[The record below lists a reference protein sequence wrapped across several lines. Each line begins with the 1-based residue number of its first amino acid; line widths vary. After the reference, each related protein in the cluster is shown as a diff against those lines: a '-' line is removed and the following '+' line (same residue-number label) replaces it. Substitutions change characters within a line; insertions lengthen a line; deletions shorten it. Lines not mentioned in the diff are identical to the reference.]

1 MADYPIRR
9 AAFDW
14 LEMQSDLHGGVLPRP
29 LLAQG
34 FVYEGTRI
42 PLVAPQGIF
51 KPASMELPLSITTTS
66 GGPYKDAFGPS
77 LLQYKYRGVDPDHR
91 DNCGLREL
99 MHRRE
104 PLVYLH
110 ALVQGKYLAVWPVFV
125 VEDDRA
131 SLTFSVAVDDA
142 LAVRSGATVGT
153 QADESLAA
161 VRRYITAT
169 VKRRIHQAAFR
180 ERVIDAYRNQCALCR
195 LKHQE
200 LLDAAHIIPDS
211 DPDGEPVVQNGIA
224 LCKIHH
230 AAFDHFFLSIRP
242 DYRIEIRRDVMV
254 ERDGPMLKHGLQGL
268 DGQQIELPSQI
279 RLRPSVR
286 MLEQRHQKFLEFGA
300 GGTG

>member
-1 MADYPIRR
+1 M
-9 AAFDW
+9 
-14 LEMQSDLHGGVLPRP
+14 
-29 LLAQG
+29 
-34 FVYEGTRI
+34 VY
-42 PLVAPQGIF
+42 F
-51 KPASMELPLSITTTS
+51 
-66 GGPYKDAFGPS
+66 
-77 LLQYKYRGVDPDHR
+77 
-91 DNCGLREL
+91 
-99 MHRRE
+99 
-104 PLVYLH
+104 H

-125 VEDDRA
+125 VEDDPA
-131 SLTFSVAVDDA
+131 SLTFSVAVNDA
-142 LAVRSGATVGT
+142 LAARSDVGVPAL
-153 QADESLAA
+153 ADDSLAA
-161 VRRYITAT
+161 VRRYITAI

-230 AAFDHFFLSIRP
+230 AAFDYFFLSIRP

-268 DGQQIELPSQI
+268 DGQEIELPSQT

-286 MLEQRHQKFLEFGA
+286 MLEQRHQRFLEFGS
-300 GGTG
+300 GGTV

>member
-1 MADYPIRR
+1 
-9 AAFDW
+9 
-14 LEMQSDLHGGVLPRP
+14 MQSDLHGGVLPRS

-51 KPASMELPLSITTTS
+51 KPASMDLPLSITTTAD
-66 GGPYKDAFGPS
+66 GPYKDAFGPS
-77 LLQYKYRGVDPDHR
+77 LLRYKYRGSDPDHR
-91 DNCGLREL
+91 DNRGLREI
-99 MHRRE
+99 MRRRE
-104 PLVYLH
+104 PLVYFH

-125 VEDDRA
+125 VEDDPA
-131 SLTFSVAVDDA
+131 NLTFSVAVDDA
-142 LAVRSGATVGT
+142 LALRSGVAVPAL
-153 QADESLAA
+153 ADDSLAA

-242 DYRIEIRRDVMV
+242 DYRIEIRRDVML
-254 ERDGPMLKHGLQGL
+254 ESDGPMLKHGLQGL
-268 DGQQIELPSQI
+268 DGQRIDLPSQI
-279 RLRPSVR
+279 PLRPSVR
-286 MLEQRHQKFLEFGA
+286 MLEQRHQKFLEFDT